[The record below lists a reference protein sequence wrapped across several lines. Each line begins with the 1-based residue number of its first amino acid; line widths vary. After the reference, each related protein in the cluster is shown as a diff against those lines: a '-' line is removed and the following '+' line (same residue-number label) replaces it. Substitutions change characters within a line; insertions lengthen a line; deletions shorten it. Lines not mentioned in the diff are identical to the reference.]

1 MYVLGGTTS
10 NQIAGDISKQ
20 LKIHKLKTEMKR
32 FPDNEFYIRILDN
45 IKGRNVIIVQ
55 TTYPDPKIIE
65 LLLVQDA
72 VKEAGANKIATV
84 IPYFGYS
91 RQDTKFEEGE
101 AISARAIAKHIGIE
115 SDLIITVDPHKEH
128 LLNFFKT
135 KAYSCSAVSEIA
147 KYLKKK
153 NVDLVLAPDKGATE
167 AAKIIGCDVDYMEKT
182 RIDGN
187 TVEIKPKKL
196 DVTGKNIAIL
206 DDIIST
212 GGTMAKSIIELK
224 RQKAKKVLVACTHGL
239 FIGDAKQKLLSSG
252 CDEIISTDTIENEFS
267 KVKSAPCISNI
278 LSKYFK

>member
-1 MYVLGGTTS
+1 MEIIKDFKNDLLKRREVKLVI
-10 NQIAGDISKQ
+10 NAG
-20 LKIHKLKTEMKR
+20 
-32 FPDNEFYIRILDN
+32 
-45 IKGRNVIIVQ
+45 
-55 TTYPDPKIIE
+55 
-65 LLLVQDA
+65 
-72 VKEAGANKIATV
+72 
-84 IPYFGYS
+84 
-91 RQDTKFEEGE
+91 
-101 AISARAIAKHIGIE
+101 
-115 SDLIITVDPHKEH
+115 
-128 LLNFFKT
+128 
-135 KAYSCSAVSEIA
+135 
-147 KYLKKK
+147 K
-153 NVDLVLAPDKGATE
+153 NPGLAE